1 MNEISRRQLILSG
14 AGLTAGL
21 TLSGLSA
28 EAGGKASFTFVHIT
42 DTHIQPELG
51 ATEGVH
57 KAFAAI
63 RALPHKPAFG
73 LVGGDLVMD
82 AALVPRSRADK
93 VYDLWRQE
101 AETLRLPLHYS
112 IGNHDLYGLRIDGKP
127 ATDDPDYGKALWK
140 KRVGVEQSYATF
152 DHQGWR
158 FVTLDSVGIT
168 PTYTWEG
175 EIDAAQ
181 MQWLDNLLRNTPRA
195 MPMVFLTHF
204 PIFTAVTQYTE
215 GTTVQPTSGNIVKN
229 GKNFREMIEKHNVKA
244 VFQGHTHIVE
254 EIGYLGV
261 QYITGGA
268 VCGNWWKGPRFGV
281 HPEGFVSASV
291 FGDDLTW
298 RYVPYGW
305 KARI

>member
-1 MNEISRRQLILSG
+1 MNPITRRGLIAGGLGLAG
-14 AGLTAGL
+14 AALTAGH
-21 TLSGLSA
+21 A
-28 EAGGKASFTFVHIT
+28 RAQDRPDFTFVHIT

-57 KAFAAI
+57 KAFGAI
-63 RALPHKPAFG
+63 RALERKPAFG

-101 AETLRLPLHYS
+101 AETLGLPLHYS
-112 IGNHDLYGLRIDGKP
+112 IGNHDLYGLKIDGKP

-140 KRVGVEQSYATF
+140 KRIGVERTFATF

-168 PTYTWEG
+168 PDISWEG
-175 EIDAAQ
+175 FLNDEQIK
-181 MQWLDNLLRNTPRA
+181 WLDDLLRSTLRT

-204 PIFTAVTQYTE
+204 PIFTAVTQYSE
-215 GTTVQPTSGNIVKN
+215 STTAKPTSGTLVKN
-229 GKNFREMIEKHNVKA
+229 GKAFREMTQNHNVKA

-254 EIGYLGV
+254 EINYAGV
-261 QYITGGA
+261 RYITGGA

-281 HPEGFVSASV
+281 HPEGFVVASV
-291 FGDDLTW
+291 KGDDLTW

-305 KARI
+305 KAQS